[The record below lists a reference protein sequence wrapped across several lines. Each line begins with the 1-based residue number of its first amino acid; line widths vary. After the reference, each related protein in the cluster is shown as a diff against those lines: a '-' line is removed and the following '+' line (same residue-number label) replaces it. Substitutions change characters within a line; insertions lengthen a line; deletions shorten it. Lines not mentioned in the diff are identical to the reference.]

1 MPAVR
6 QSQRNRQLVEPYQA
20 ASPPRLTI
28 RQQRRRNARPS
39 RRKTKKEI
47 VNEEVRKVTTS
58 RQVIFYLIYIYFI
71 RNYNLLKISNQ
82 KFRWNS

>member
-20 ASPPRLTI
+20 AGPPTLTI
-28 RQQRRRNARPS
+28 RQQRRRNTRPS
-39 RRKTKKEI
+39 RKTKKEI
-47 VNEEVRKVTTS
+47 VNEEVRKVTFS

-71 RNYNLLKISNQ
+71 IIKLSEIFNQ
-82 KFRWNS
+82 NFFLG